1 MHFGEAMSFG
11 HRAHEERSARV
22 LREITE
28 QVREAVQALSG
39 QEYVD
44 AFAGSSGAG

>member
-1 MHFGEAMSFG
+1 
-11 HRAHEERSARV
+11 V

-28 QVREAVQALSG
+28 QIRKAVQRLSG

-44 AFAGSSGAG
+44 MYASNAKAA

>member
-1 MHFGEAMSFG
+1 MDFSG
-11 HRAHEERSARV
+11 RAAEERSSRV

-28 QVREAVQALSG
+28 QIRKAVQRLSG

-44 AFAGSSGAG
+44 MYASNAKAA